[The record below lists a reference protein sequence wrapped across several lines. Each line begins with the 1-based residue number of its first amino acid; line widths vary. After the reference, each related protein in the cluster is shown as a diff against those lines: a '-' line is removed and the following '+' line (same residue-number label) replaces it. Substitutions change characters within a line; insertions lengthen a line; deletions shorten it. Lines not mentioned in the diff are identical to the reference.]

1 MIISNSQKMKIIKN
15 SSYSYAKNFQNYHN
29 HNLVKEEVEVASEE
43 DVMDL
48 AVAEEME
55 DLEEEETEAEAA
67 SVSTEMEEDK
77 KATVS
82 VGKVIDDLKVI

>member
-1 MIISNSQKMKIIKN
+1 M
-15 SSYSYAKNFQNYHN
+15 YAKNFQNYHN
-29 HNLVKEEVEVASEE
+29 HNLVDKEEVEVASEE

-77 KATVS
+77 KVTVS
-82 VGKVIDDLKVI
+82 VGKVIDDPKVI